1 MSNDSSPD
9 YGMPDALYTD
19 VKTLG
24 IETNREKRGRE
35 MRTDFGKFTFEVP
48 SGHPRAGEKITG
60 SFEYKI
66 VDNDTEANAVI
77 AEKKWSLV
85 ALVND
90 NLKQNAR
97 SNAYQSALL
106 PFKPTEVP
114 QEDIVERMVRDY
126 IRLGASEEVAR
137 RQVSGVL
144 ASIKG

>member
-1 MSNDSSPD
+1 
-9 YGMPDALYTD
+9 
-19 VKTLG
+19 
-24 IETNREKRGRE
+24 

-90 NLKQNAR
+90 NLKSNAR

-137 RQVSGVL
+137 RQVQGVL